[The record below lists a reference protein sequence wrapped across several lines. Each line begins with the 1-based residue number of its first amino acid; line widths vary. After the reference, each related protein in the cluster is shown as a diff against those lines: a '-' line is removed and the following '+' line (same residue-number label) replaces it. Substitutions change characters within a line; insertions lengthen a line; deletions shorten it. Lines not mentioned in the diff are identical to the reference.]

1 MLLSSFNFF
10 PRMLLRILITNY
22 YNLMTSNQ
30 EKDPIQNTAFDQT
43 KDLNKY
49 QLLVDRLIRIKE
61 TIMSLEKKFLLK

>member
-1 MLLSSFNFF
+1 MNFNFF

-49 QLLVDRLIRIKE
+49 QLLVDRLVRIKE

>member
-1 MLLSSFNFF
+1 MISFNFF

-49 QLLVDRLIRIKE
+49 QLLVDRLVRIKE

>member
-1 MLLSSFNFF
+1 
-10 PRMLLRILITNY
+10 MLLRILKINY
-22 YNLMTSNQ
+22 YNLMTNNQ

-49 QLLVDRLIRIKE
+49 QLLVDRLVRIKE

>member
-1 MLLSSFNFF
+1 
-10 PRMLLRILITNY
+10 MLLRILITNY

-43 KDLNKY
+43 KDLNNY
-49 QLLVDRLIRIKE
+49 QLLVDRLVRIKE

>member
-1 MLLSSFNFF
+1 MLLK
-10 PRMLLRILITNY
+10 ILIINY

-30 EKDPIQNTAFDQT
+30 EKDPIQNTSFDQT

>member
-1 MLLSSFNFF
+1 
-10 PRMLLRILITNY
+10 MLLRILITNY

-49 QLLVDRLIRIKE
+49 QLLVERLVRIKE

>member
-1 MLLSSFNFF
+1 
-10 PRMLLRILITNY
+10 MLLRILIINY

>member
-1 MLLSSFNFF
+1 
-10 PRMLLRILITNY
+10 MLLRILIINY

-49 QLLVDRLIRIKE
+49 QLLVDRLVRIKE

>member
-1 MLLSSFNFF
+1 MLLG
-10 PRMLLRILITNY
+10 ILIINY

>member
-1 MLLSSFNFF
+1 MISFNFF

>member
-1 MLLSSFNFF
+1 
-10 PRMLLRILITNY
+10 MLLRILITNY

-49 QLLVDRLIRIKE
+49 QLLVDRLVRIKE
-61 TIMSLEKKFLLK
+61 TIISLEKKFLLK

>member
-1 MLLSSFNFF
+1 
-10 PRMLLRILITNY
+10 MLLRILITNY

-49 QLLVDRLIRIKE
+49 QLLVDRLLRIKE

>member
-1 MLLSSFNFF
+1 
-10 PRMLLRILITNY
+10 MLLRILIINY

-30 EKDPIQNTAFDQT
+30 EKDPIPNTAFDQT

-49 QLLVDRLIRIKE
+49 QLLVDRLVRIKE

>member
-1 MLLSSFNFF
+1 
-10 PRMLLRILITNY
+10 MLLRILITNY

-30 EKDPIQNTAFDQT
+30 EKDPIQNTSFDQT

>member
-1 MLLSSFNFF
+1 
-10 PRMLLRILITNY
+10 MLLRILITNY

-30 EKDPIQNTAFDQT
+30 EKDPIQNTAFDQN

>member
-1 MLLSSFNFF
+1 
-10 PRMLLRILITNY
+10 MLLRILITNY

-30 EKDPIQNTAFDQT
+30 EKDPIQNTVFDQT

>member
-1 MLLSSFNFF
+1 
-10 PRMLLRILITNY
+10 MLLRILITNY

-30 EKDPIQNTAFDQT
+30 EKDPIQNTDFDQT

-49 QLLVDRLIRIKE
+49 QLLVDRLVRIKE

>member
-1 MLLSSFNFF
+1 
-10 PRMLLRILITNY
+10 MLLRILITNY

-49 QLLVDRLIRIKE
+49 QLLVDRLVRIKE
-61 TIMSLEKKFLLK
+61 TIMFLEKKFLLK

>member
-1 MLLSSFNFF
+1 MLLK
-10 PRMLLRILITNY
+10 ILIINY

-49 QLLVDRLIRIKE
+49 QLLVDRLVRIKE